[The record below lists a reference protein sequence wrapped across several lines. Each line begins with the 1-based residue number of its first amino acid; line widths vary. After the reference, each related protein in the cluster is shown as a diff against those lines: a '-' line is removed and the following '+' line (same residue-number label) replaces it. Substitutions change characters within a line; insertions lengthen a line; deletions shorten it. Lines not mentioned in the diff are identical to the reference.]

1 MMDLQL
7 LVSKKGT
14 KVVTATNLHQVL
26 ELGSQNYA
34 QNIRKWLD
42 DVFEFRDGIRKPVKM
57 QDYAP
62 RRMADSTI
70 IEDYYLSVELAKLIA
85 LHSKSKLKL
94 KYAKWLQSQ
103 EEQPA
108 DPEMLSKEQVLV
120 VLDLVKEMGRISY
133 QENCERSHHK
143 VYESLNGG
151 QAHNWWNYRA
161 DILGY
166 SAEVLREKVRAI
178 GQKSQGKSQRQ
189 LLMFFDKYEVIR
201 TGVIDLFMALGKSEQ
216 YARSMGDLAKSFAE
230 ELQIEIFDDRGD
242 QVSAARP
249 ITAQLIHA
257 VAQAEAPGASGGR

>member
-34 QNIRKWLD
+34 QNIRKWLED
-42 DVFEFRDGIRKPVKM
+42 IFEFRDGIRKPVKM

-62 RRMADSTI
+62 RKMADSTI

-85 LHSKSKLKL
+85 LHSKSKVKL

-108 DPEMLSKEQVLV
+108 SPEMLSKEQVMV
-120 VLDLVKEMGRISY
+120 VLDLVKAMGQVSC
-133 QENCERSHHK
+133 QEACERQHLK
-143 VYESLNGG
+143 VYELRNGG
-151 QAHNWWNYRA
+151 QANNWWKHRA
-161 DILGY
+161 EILGY

-189 LLMFFDKYEVIR
+189 LLMQFDKYEMIR
-201 TGVIDLFMALGKSEQ
+201 AGVIDLFMALGKSEK

-230 ELQIEIFDDRGD
+230 ELQIEIFDDRGE
-242 QVSAARP
+242 QIGAAKP

-257 VAQAEAPGASGGR
+257 VVQAEAPGASGGW